1 MTNNISTHELKSILG
16 EKDIPEYL
24 LNTPV
29 AELLKYQNLSA
40 NFKEY
45 KKAQMAIVM
54 CMDNRKQLT
63 IPNKFAYIL
72 RTAGARITGSE
83 FKLSFA
89 IGFDEVKHVAL
100 IGHTNCGM
108 VNLTSKKDKVV
119 QGLIKNA
126 GWNKEQAENHFN
138 SFAPFF
144 EIENEVD
151 FAFSESK
158 RLKEKYPKIL
168 FVPMVYKVEDN
179 LLYLIELQ

>member
-1 MTNNISTHELKSILG
+1 MTKNTSSYKLTSILN
-16 EKDIPEYL
+16 EKDIPEHL
-24 LNTPV
+24 LNTPI
-29 AELLKYQNLSA
+29 AELLKYQNLSTS
-40 NFKEY
+40 FKEY
-45 KKAQMAIVM
+45 DRAQMAIVM

-63 IPNKFAYIL
+63 IPNRFAYIL
-72 RTAGARITGSE
+72 RTAGARITGNE

-89 IGFDEVKHVAL
+89 IGFDEIRHVAL

-126 GWNKEQAENHFN
+126 GWTKEQAENHFS

-151 FAFSESK
+151 FTASESK

-179 LLYLIELQ
+179 LLYLIESQ